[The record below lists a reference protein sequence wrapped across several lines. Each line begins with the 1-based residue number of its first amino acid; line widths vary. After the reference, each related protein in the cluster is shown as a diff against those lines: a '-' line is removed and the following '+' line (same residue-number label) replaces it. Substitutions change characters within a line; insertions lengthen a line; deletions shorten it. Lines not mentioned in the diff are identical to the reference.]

1 MSSRP
6 EKTNRITVTALQR
19 LKQAGERFAMLT
31 AYDASFAS
39 IVEQAGVEII
49 LVGDSLGMVIQGHD
63 STIPVTVDDILY
75 HCQCVSRVCQSSMI
89 MADMPFMSFA
99 NVQRAL
105 DNATRLMQEGGA
117 QAVKLEGGGHVIPVV
132 EALAKHGIPVCAH
145 LGLQPQYIHKIGGYR
160 VQGREDEQAKAMLHE
175 ARVMQESGAD
185 FLLLEC
191 VPESLAEAI
200 TAELNIPTIG
210 IGAGKHCDAQVLV
223 LYDLLGI
230 SFGKTPKFAK
240 NFLAETDSVQQ
251 AIEAYVSAVKS
262 GQFPAD
268 EHIFK

>member
-1 MSSRP
+1 MSTTPAKNS
-6 EKTNRITVTALQR
+6 RITVTALKK
-19 LKQAGERFAMLT
+19 LKQAGEKFAMLT

-39 IVEQAGVEII
+39 IIEQAGVEII

-99 NVQRAL
+99 NVPRAL

-117 QAVKLEGGGHVIPVV
+117 QAVKLEGGGHVLPVV
-132 EALAKHGIPVCAH
+132 EELAKHGIPVCAH

-160 VQGREDEQAKAMLHE
+160 VQGREADTAKTMLHE
-175 ARVMQESGAD
+175 ARIMQESGAD

-191 VPESLAEAI
+191 VPAPLAEAI
-200 TAELNIPTIG
+200 TAELSIPTIG
-210 IGAGKHCDAQVLV
+210 IGAGRGCDAQVLV

-240 NFLAETDSVQQ
+240 NFLSETASIAQ
-251 AIEAYVSAVKS
+251 AIQTYVAEVKS
-262 GQFPAD
+262 GKFPAD
-268 EHIFK
+268 EHIFN